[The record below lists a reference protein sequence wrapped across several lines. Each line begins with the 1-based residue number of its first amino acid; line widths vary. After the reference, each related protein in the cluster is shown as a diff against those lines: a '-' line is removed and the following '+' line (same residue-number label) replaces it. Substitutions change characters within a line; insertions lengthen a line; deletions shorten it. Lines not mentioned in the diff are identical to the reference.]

1 MRDSAMPWRS
11 RRMVL
16 SSAGAL
22 RRNLSRAGVL
32 KKRSCVSTAVPA
44 SAATSRRACTL
55 PPSPRRRVPA
65 VLPRAGAYLEAA
77 HRADGGQRLAPEA
90 QGGDGVEI
98 GLVGDLR
105 GGVALEREVEI
116 DGAHAHP
123 VIAHPDE
130 LTARILELDADGR
143 GMGVDGVLHQ
153 LLHHGGGTLHDLSGG
168 DLVDQELG
176 KETDRAHG

>member
-32 KKRSCVSTAVPA
+32 KKRSWVSTAVAA
-44 SAATSRRACTL
+44 SAATSRRGCRHS
-55 PPSPRRRVPA
+55 PPAPEEGA
-65 VLPRAGAYLEAA
+65 GRAAARTGAYFEAA

-90 QGGDGVEI
+90 QGGDGVQI

-116 DGAHAHP
+116 GGAHAHP

-130 LTARILELDADGR
+130 LTARILE
-143 GMGVDGVLHQ
+143 
-153 LLHHGGGTLHDLSGG
+153 
-168 DLVDQELG
+168 
-176 KETDRAHG
+176 